1 VTAVSG
7 RPAVFTVE
15 DGHGG
20 RCEAPTWFVDWVRL
34 GAYAALSRLA
44 VARRGQ
50 VVLAVSAPIRA
61 MAAVAAAYGFCW
73 QHYRSAGAASACPPE
88 LVRTLDGLETGEK
101 VWLRLL
107 DRVLVGTY
115 FQIQHGNRIRTSGGT
130 FQTRVVQEARRVPA
144 WVDAEDGHWLISEM
158 TGLPFLQEMLPR
170 NDPLAFVTSWSWDL
184 VVVGSLVRLSAELA
198 EPIGPGNSPP
208 ELGALREIVRPFDR
222 CHPVGWQS
230 VVMSAHRDEP
240 VWADWPKY
248 PGVTILDGAYAV
260 SRWLEECHSPLVI
273 AILDRAEAGLDSA
286 VSVLEQGRMYAE
298 PLAAGDVFWRP
309 PAGCELLAYR
319 SRP

>member
-1 VTAVSG
+1 VTAPG
-7 RPAVFTVE
+7 RPTVFTVE
-15 DGHGG
+15 DGCGG
-20 RCEAPTWFVDWVRL
+20 RRGAPGWFVDWVRL
-34 GAYAALSRLA
+34 GAYAALGRLA
-44 VARRGQ
+44 VARQGQ
-50 VVLAVSAPIRA
+50 LVLSVSAPIRA
-61 MAAVAAAYGFCW
+61 MAAVATAFGFCR
-73 QHYRSAGAASACPPE
+73 QHYLKMGTACPPD

-115 FQIQHGNRIRTSGGT
+115 FQIRNGTRIRTSGGT
-130 FQTRVVQEARRVPA
+130 FQTRVVQEVRRMPA
-144 WVDAEDGHWLISEM
+144 WVAAEDGHWLISEM
-158 TGLPFLQEMLPR
+158 TGLSFLQEMFPR

-184 VVVGSLVRLSAELA
+184 VVVGSRVRLSDELA
-198 EPIGPGNSPP
+198 EPIGPGSSRS
-208 ELGALREIVRPFDR
+208 ELGGLREIVRPLDP

-230 VVMSAHRDEP
+230 LVMSAHCEEP
-240 VWADWPKY
+240 VWADWPEY
-248 PGVTILDGAYAV
+248 PDVTILDGAYAV
-260 SRWLEECHSPLVI
+260 SRWLEECRSPLVI

>member
-1 VTAVSG
+1 MTAVSS
-7 RPAVFTVE
+7 RPTVFTIE

-20 RCEAPTWFVDWVRL
+20 RREAPAWFVDWVRL
-34 GAYAALSRLA
+34 GAYAALSRLTA
-44 VARRGQ
+44 ADRGRM
-50 VVLAVSAPIRA
+50 VLGVSAPIRA
-61 MAAVAAAYGFCW
+61 MAAVATAFGFCW
-73 QHYRSAGAASACPPE
+73 QHYRNAEAASACPAD
-88 LVRTLDGLETGEK
+88 LARTLDGLETGEK

-115 FQIQHGNRIRTSGGT
+115 FQIQNGNRIRTSSGT
-130 FQTRVVQEARRVPA
+130 FQTRVVQEVRRVPA

-158 TGLPFLQEMLPR
+158 SGLPFLQEMLPR

-184 VVVGSLVRLSAELA
+184 VVVGSRVRLSDELA
-198 EPIGPGNSPP
+198 EPIGPGNSRS
-208 ELGALREIVRPFDR
+208 ELGELREIVRPLDPR
-222 CHPVGWQS
+222 HPVGWQS
-230 VVMSAHRDEP
+230 LVMSAHRDEP
-240 VWADWPKY
+240 VWADWPEC
-248 PGVTILDGAYAV
+248 PDVTILDGAYAV
-260 SRWLEECHSPLVI
+260 SRWLEECRSPLVI